1 MDEPDKPKDKVPI
14 PGTDGWLRV
23 TTTHGHVFY
32 AQKKTKRSEWTMP
45 EEIRPAVLA
54 WEASLEPAPKK
65 MRTEAP
71 GDEATTPEPSPV
83 EADEFAHI
91 SFEEGKVLFM
101 DMLTSLNGTPREVN
115 PIAPWDRELPKF
127 VHERAYRA
135 LPTLEDRQDVFNEW
149 CKYRLR
155 EKRAKKP
162 SASQDAFRALLRAQ
176 VASTRTTFAA
186 FREAFQ
192 RDPAYE
198 AMVRD
203 HAESGAASLFE
214 AWLSELKQRKLQQ
227 AEAAEQDFLALLTE
241 KISSKDEWAVAKK
254 TPGLATDPRYDAVGS
269 ATRRSELYQA
279 WCRRPSQRL
288 SKEERQAQALEHREA
303 QVRREHAKH
312 ARHAHSARSDALEEQ
327 YETDL
332 RQRLV
337 DTVRDPWMAWEDAK
351 HLVDGRRALFDEH
364 MEHLR
369 GKRRDLLAKLFAKH
383 AQDALQTG
391 GDVILPRVRADP
403 AYIESA
409 LPRFVGDTHQGQQ
422 HTTLEAE
429 FDAWDQWRHAQARR
443 EFQDMLRENAFVD
456 FWGRL
461 QKRDKGEADTVEADD
476 EDDEGTMVSLLDMAS
491 QLDIQA
497 MESVLKMDKRYKVFA
512 HVPEQRTAWVRA
524 YLQSLSVPKRA
535 VRLRNE

>member
-391 GDVILPRVRADP
+391 SDVILPRVRADP

>member
-186 FREAFQ
+186 FRDAFQ

-422 HTTLEAE
+422 HTTLEAV